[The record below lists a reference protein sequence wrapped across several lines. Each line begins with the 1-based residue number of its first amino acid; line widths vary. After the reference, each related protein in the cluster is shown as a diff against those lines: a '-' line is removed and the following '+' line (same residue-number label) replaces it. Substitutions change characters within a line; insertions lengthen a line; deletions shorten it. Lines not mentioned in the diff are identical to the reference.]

1 MKIKVRKV
9 GNAEGVVLPKAML
22 KKLGWKAG
30 DQLELSATDGV
41 IRLRAVDPDFE
52 RQLEA
57 ARYVME
63 KYKVALS
70 RLADA

>member
-1 MKIKVRKV
+1 MKIKVRKI
-9 GNAEGVVLPKAML
+9 GNAEGVVIPKTLL
-22 KKLGWKAG
+22 KKLRWKAG
-30 DQLELSATDGV
+30 DQLELSATDDV

-57 ARYVME
+57 ARYAME

-70 RLADA
+70 RLADS

>member
-1 MKIKVRKV
+1 MKVKVRKI
-9 GNAEGVVLPKAML
+9 GNAEGVVIPKPLL

-30 DQLELSATDGV
+30 DQLKRSATDNT
-41 IRLRAVDPDFE
+41 IRLRAIDPDFE

-57 ARYVME
+57 ARYLME

-70 RLADA
+70 RLADS